1 MIEEIQEKW
10 EVNITSVVSDNAANM
25 AAMRTRIKE
34 LDQKLHTYGCHAHIA
49 NLLVKDVLNTTE
61 FKSVSGKIMAVLK
74 FLKHTHAGSSAL
86 AEKKLPRPN
95 LPCETRWNSYLDSF
109 SYFVTHWSS
118 IAEIVNESGLTRTA
132 LVYRNMEEI
141 QLKRSASDALAFLKP
156 LGDELDRFQ
165 SDCCTIGEAY
175 EILRKIAQQT
185 PDQFA
190 IHLEKR
196 RKMAIN
202 PVVLAA
208 NLLDHRYTGNELS
221 PLEVQEAMEY
231 IGEMD
236 ELYLAETSKLC
247 ARDQPFVENLFKE
260 AYKELKPDTWW
271 KSGVKMG
278 FNPAF
283 AEAAGALVASVASS
297 AGLERQFS
305 TLGMSY
311 GKLRANLDS
320 QKAGKLA
327 FLYRQLNV

>member
-1 MIEEIQEKW
+1 M
-10 EVNITSVVSDNAANM
+10 
-25 AAMRTRIKE
+25 
-34 LDQKLHTYGCHAHIA
+34 
-49 NLLVKDVLNTTE
+49 
-61 FKSVSGKIMAVLK
+61 
-74 FLKHTHAGSSAL
+74 
-86 AEKKLPRPN
+86 
-95 LPCETRWNSYLDSF
+95 
-109 SYFVTHWSS
+109 THWSS

-156 LGDELDRFQ
+156 LGDALDRFQ

-175 EILRKIAQQT
+175 EIWRKIAQQT

-236 ELYLAETSKLC
+236 ELYLAETSKTS
-247 ARDQPFVENLFKE
+247 K
-260 AYKELKPDTWW
+260 T
-271 KSGVKMG
+271 S
-278 FNPAF
+278 
-283 AEAAGALVASVASS
+283 
-297 AGLERQFS
+297 
-305 TLGMSY
+305 
-311 GKLRANLDS
+311 GKLVQGSIQRA
-320 QKAGKLA
+320 
-327 FLYRQLNV
+327 